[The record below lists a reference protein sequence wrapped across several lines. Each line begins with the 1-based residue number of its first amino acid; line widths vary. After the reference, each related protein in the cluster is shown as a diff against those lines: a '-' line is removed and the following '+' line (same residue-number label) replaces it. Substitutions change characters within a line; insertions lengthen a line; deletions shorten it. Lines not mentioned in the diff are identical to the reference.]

1 MEVIGGNEPK
11 FIEVAQSEEDAFAE
25 RRVRMVVLNPH
36 SVTIGEVI
44 VEARDGKVHV
54 TPLTDH
60 EVDFVFH
67 RGGSH

>member
-1 MEVIGGNEPK
+1 MEVIGGTEPK
-11 FIEVAQSEEDAFAE
+11 FVEIAQSEEDAFAE
-25 RRVRMVVLNPH
+25 RRVRMLILNPH
-36 SVTIGEVI
+36 SVSIGEIV

-54 TPLTDH
+54 TPSSAH